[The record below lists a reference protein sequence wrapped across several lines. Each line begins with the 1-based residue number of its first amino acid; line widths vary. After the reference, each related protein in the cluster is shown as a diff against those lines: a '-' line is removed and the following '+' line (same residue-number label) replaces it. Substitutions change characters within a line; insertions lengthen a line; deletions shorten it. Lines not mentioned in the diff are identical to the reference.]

1 MDRLDGANA
10 PALTKKVQHHA
21 SIITTTVTAE
31 KEQDTKQVCSRG
43 FLQVLFY
50 SYMYMYFYRSGKIQE
65 KKYFCKVR
73 GSRKFYLFERSQ
85 GRVKSCL
92 NLVEALF
99 VMRNADPFWQ
109 LIDSHKHF
117 YFPCVI
123 QVTL

>member
-50 SYMYMYFYRSGKIQE
+50 SYMYMYFYRSGKIQG
-65 KKYFCKVR
+65 KKYFSKVR
-73 GSRKFYLFERSQ
+73 GSQ
-85 GRVKSCL
+85 GNFTSLREVR
-92 NLVEALF
+92 EE
-99 VMRNADPFWQ
+99 
-109 LIDSHKHF
+109 
-117 YFPCVI
+117 
-123 QVTL
+123 

>member
-31 KEQDTKQVCSRG
+31 KEQDTKQVCSRD

-73 GSRKFYLFERSQ
+73 GSQ
-85 GRVKSCL
+85 GNFTSLREVR
-92 NLVEALF
+92 EE
-99 VMRNADPFWQ
+99 
-109 LIDSHKHF
+109 
-117 YFPCVI
+117 
-123 QVTL
+123 

>member
-50 SYMYMYFYRSGKIQE
+50 SYHVHVLLQVRENSGKKI
-65 KKYFCKVR
+65 F
-73 GSRKFYLFERSQ
+73 LQ
-85 GRVKSCL
+85 G
-92 NLVEALF
+92 
-99 VMRNADPFWQ
+99 
-109 LIDSHKHF
+109 
-117 YFPCVI
+117 
-123 QVTL
+123 